1 MRGTEEGQSL
11 ISRGSLSTK
20 AQLCSKA
27 SAEALGQSSPKP
39 ETLGATAQ
47 VKRETGPHG
56 EGCKRLLSGGVCLP
70 GGEGCHLPESTAQEG
85 GKEGNRTVKLGSFC
99 QGSSRAERAS
109 AVAETTPVR
118 KSSGTRDTSP
128 HRTKGFFIPQARR
141 TFRTKVNK

>member
-1 MRGTEEGQSL
+1 MGAKSLYLPGPLPEHQGPALQQSFSRGTWAKL
-11 ISRGSLSTK
+11 TK
-20 AQLCSKA
+20 AEK
-27 SAEALGQSSPKP
+27 
-39 ETLGATAQ
+39 LGATAQ